1 MMALALRIILILLP
15 FILYF
20 MWMRYIRQ
28 KAEAKEAEDAAAAAR
43 AAREITI
50 AVAGLVLVTFICVL
64 GLRLQENQAD
74 PSKTYIPPHS
84 ENGQVIPGRFK

>member
-1 MMALALRIILILLP
+1 MALALRVILILLP

-20 MWMRYIRQ
+20 MWMRYIRR
-28 KAEAKEAEDAAAAAR
+28 KAAAKDAEDAVAAAR

-50 AVAGLVLVTFICVL
+50 AVAGLILVTFVCVL

-74 PSKTYIPPHS
+74 PSKIYIPPHS
-84 ENGQVIPGRFK
+84 EDGKVIPGQFK